1 MSHLLRVVAKRPC
14 RLDRGELRRVSQD
27 RRQLLIAYHLCCP
40 RCGFVNAVFH
50 QHQGQL
56 ITEHEDGERVSF
68 SAPVRCVFCNVTL
81 HVTDSVAELEEGG
94 LQVEVIDRDRT
105 HLEVIDGPAWAI
117 DGHRGLLLVEAIS
130 EAWGVDVTDHG
141 KRVWAQ
147 LAPVA
152 ADAEAARRTEAPGD
166 PMAGAR

>member
-1 MSHLLRVVAKRPC
+1 MNHPLRVVAKRPC

-50 QHQGQL
+50 QHQGQV

-81 HVTDSVAELEEGG
+81 HVTDSVAELEEG
-94 LQVEVIDRDRT
+94 
-105 HLEVIDGPAWAI
+105 P
-117 DGHRGLLLVEAIS
+117 
-130 EAWGVDVTDHG
+130 DV
-141 KRVWAQ
+141 RNV
-147 LAPVA
+147 
-152 ADAEAARRTEAPGD
+152 RYR
-166 PMAGAR
+166 